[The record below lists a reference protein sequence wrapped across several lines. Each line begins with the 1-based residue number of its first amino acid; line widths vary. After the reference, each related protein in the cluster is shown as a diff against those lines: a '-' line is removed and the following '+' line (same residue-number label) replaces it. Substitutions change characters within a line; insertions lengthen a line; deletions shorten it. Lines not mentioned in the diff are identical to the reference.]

1 MILDRDMTMYILHI
15 IFFVSTTSKQSA
27 KLVDLKWLPL
37 RDASRES
44 RIQCCN
50 RPRTKGVLY
59 RYKNV
64 V

>member
-37 RDASRES
+37 RDASTSHGSSIVTDRVRKECY
-44 RIQCCN
+44 ID
-50 RPRTKGVLY
+50 TKM
-59 RYKNV
+59 
-64 V
+64 